1 MIFALGSVSGAHFN
15 PAVTI
20 AIVMSG
26 RDCCSSQHGEQYI
39 ALQIFGGILGAF
51 SYAFL
56 ENGKTFPLNPGAGH
70 SWFEAGVAE
79 TVYTFFLC
87 YIVLCV
93 ATVKNPPTSNYFGL
107 VIGAC
112 VTTGGYAIG
121 ALSGGS
127 LNPAVSIGISTSH
140 ILNGGNFWHCLVYS
154 LFEIFGGL
162 IAVGVFHVT
171 HPGEYAPKDEA
182 ALS

>member
-15 PAVTI
+15 PAVTV
-20 AIVMSG
+20 AIDMSG
-26 RDCCSSQHGEQYI
+26 RDCCTSQHGELHCFADIWWSSWCIQ
-39 ALQIFGGILGAF
+39 LRILGKWKNIPLEPWCW
-51 SYAFL
+51 SFL
-56 ENGKTFPLNPGAGH
+56 
-70 SWFEAGVAE
+70 V
-79 TVYTFFLC
+79 C

-127 LNPAVSIGISTSH
+127 LNPAVSVGISTSH

-154 LFEIFGGL
+154 VFEIFGGL
-162 IAVGVFHVT
+162 IAVGIFRVT
-171 HPGEYAPKDEA
+171 HAEEYAPKDEG